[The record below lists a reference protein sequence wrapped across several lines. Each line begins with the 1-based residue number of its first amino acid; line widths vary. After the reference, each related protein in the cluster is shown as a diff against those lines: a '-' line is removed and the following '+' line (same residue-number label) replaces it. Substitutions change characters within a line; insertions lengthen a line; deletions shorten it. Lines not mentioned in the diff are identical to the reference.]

1 MHRIHIIH
9 ALIMGSRFSN
19 RMNLYNSEEEVCF
32 SRVEY
37 LRFCQF
43 GRHFNTQACPEAS
56 DYYLA
61 SFGIL
66 IVYQVDAD
74 YNFKLQ
80 CVVVG
85 YLNPN

>member
-1 MHRIHIIH
+1 
-9 ALIMGSRFSN
+9 MGSRFSN
-19 RMNLYNSEEEVCF
+19 RMNLYNSEEEACF
-32 SRVEY
+32 SKAEY
-37 LRFCQF
+37 LRSCQF